1 MRRSSSHLS
10 LTRVSMVMM
19 MIVIIIHNHCMAAAA
34 NSVKST
40 VNTNM
45 SITFMNKTTDGR
57 LGLINMNIGEA
68 ANSSEFLMESHWARM
83 LVTTEDS
90 CNYAHKNSQ

>member
-19 MIVIIIHNHCMAAAA
+19 MIIIHNIDHCMAAGA

-45 SITFMNKTTDGR
+45 NKT
-57 LGLINMNIGEA
+57 I
-68 ANSSEFLMESHWARM
+68 NSSSTTTTSESAGSVCVGSVNEC
-83 LVTTEDS
+83 LNIVDEDEDID
-90 CNYAHKNSQ
+90 Y